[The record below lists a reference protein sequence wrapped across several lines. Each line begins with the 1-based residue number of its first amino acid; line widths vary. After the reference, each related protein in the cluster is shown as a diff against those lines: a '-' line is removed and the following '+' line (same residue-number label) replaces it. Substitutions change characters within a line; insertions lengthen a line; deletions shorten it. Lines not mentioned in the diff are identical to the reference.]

1 MAEITLNGEAWE
13 GVEAGTEALLDE
25 WLVAEGDTVE
35 AGQVIARV
43 VLVKANHEIEAPV
56 GGTVSAITVT
66 EEAYFVEGTVLATI
80 G

>member
-1 MAEITLNGEAWE
+1 MADITLNDDAWE

-25 WLVAEGDTVE
+25 WLVSEGDEVE
-35 AGQVIARV
+35 VGQVIARV

-56 GGTVSAITVT
+56 SGTIDAVAVA